1 MNINKKGGNKQIE
14 NKKTAVANNYSDNI
28 ESSMHELEDMR
39 KYIENNLQT
48 NNKQYG
54 GKPKNIAKSKSKRV
68 DKHISSVSTPSIILS
83 DSSQPEHVETT
94 SASQVYI
101 GYRMRWFWLQIGI
114 IQIKILLC

>member
-1 MNINKKGGNKQIE
+1 
-14 NKKTAVANNYSDNI
+14 
-28 ESSMHELEDMR
+28 
-39 KYIENNLQT
+39 
-48 NNKQYG
+48 
-54 GKPKNIAKSKSKRV
+54 
-68 DKHISSVSTPSIILS
+68 LS